1 MHMDTQFIFF
11 IFAEND
17 DFVKWLTENC
27 GGVFYTVSRCAARTL
42 WGLSNLVKWKGM
54 ERMKRRTARA
64 LCAAGLS
71 LSLLAGLVPAMAAG
85 PAEVADS
92 LYINGNIYT
101 VDEDFSTATT
111 MAVKGDRILY
121 VGDQAGAEAYVGAGT
136 EITDLGGKTV
146 LPGLIEG
153 HMHVSNLGENHLK
166 LDCYFKSKEDILEM
180 VRQAAKEAE
189 PGEWIQGSGWLDT
202 LWDEPGFPSKEEL
215 DAVAPNN
222 PVYLLRADNH
232 MGWFNS
238 MALEMAGITKDTPEP
253 QGGQILK
260 TDNGELLG
268 CLTDNAA
275 SMVIKVIPTWSAE
288 AQKNAVL
295 MAQEE
300 LFSYGFTSAT
310 DAGTK
315 VNYIQHYEDLYESG
329 ELKLRIYAM
338 PMLNSTDSAEAG
350 YIREHGP
357 VNGLY
362 DNHLSIM
369 GVKVLGDG
377 ALGSRGSALLEDY
390 SDDPGNRGSYRFTDE
405 EIYNVMS
412 LAYNNGYQ
420 IAYHAIGDG
429 ANHQVLNTYER
440 LLKENPREDP
450 RLRIEHFQVV
460 TPEDIDRALEL
471 GILTAMQFTHATS
484 DLSMAEDRL
493 GPERIQTAYA

>member
-1 MHMDTQFIFF
+1 
-11 IFAEND
+11 
-17 DFVKWLTENC
+17 
-27 GGVFYTVSRCAARTL
+27 
-42 WGLSNLVKWKGM
+42 
-54 ERMKRRTARA
+54 
-64 LCAAGLS
+64 
-71 LSLLAGLVPAMAAG
+71 
-85 PAEVADS
+85 
-92 LYINGNIYT
+92 
-101 VDEDFSTATT
+101 
-111 MAVKGDRILY
+111 
-121 VGDQAGAEAYVGAGT
+121 
-136 EITDLGGKTV
+136 
-146 LPGLIEG
+146 
-153 HMHVSNLGENHLK
+153 MHVSNLGENHLK

-315 VNYIQHYEDLYESG
+315 VNYIQHYEDLDETGQHGFAAEVGDLSSRTHIGLRTGLVAHIQDAVPLHRHSGGSG
-329 ELKLRIYAM
+329 EVFIHGVDVAVDVEAIRHLRRACGHGRHQ
-338 PMLNSTDSAEAG
+338 AG
-350 YIREHGP
+350 
-357 VNGLY
+357 
-362 DNHLSIM
+362 
-369 GVKVLGDG
+369 
-377 ALGSRGSALLEDY
+377 
-390 SDDPGNRGSYRFTDE
+390 
-405 EIYNVMS
+405 
-412 LAYNNGYQ
+412 Q
-420 IAYHAIGDG
+420 
-429 ANHQVLNTYER
+429 Q
-440 LLKENPREDP
+440 
-450 RLRIEHFQVV
+450 
-460 TPEDIDRALEL
+460 
-471 GILTAMQFTHATS
+471 
-484 DLSMAEDRL
+484 
-493 GPERIQTAYA
+493 